1 MKGYRPFQD
10 SLGLRPLFAGGFSKS
25 FIFYLYYTM
34 KPQHILMLKKVGK
47 GMRVFEKGQMR
58 THEVREGERPSPS
71 IEKLTKDMEGMG
83 MKKATLK
90 SVDPPK
96 RKPLKFKL

>member
-1 MKGYRPFQD
+1 
-10 SLGLRPLFAGGFSKS
+10 
-25 FIFYLYYTM
+25 M

-47 GMRVFEKGQMR
+47 GLPPRVFEKGQMR
-58 THEVREGERPSPS
+58 TMDVREGERPSPS

-83 MKKATLK
+83 LKK
-90 SVDPPK
+90 VK

>member
-1 MKGYRPFQD
+1 
-10 SLGLRPLFAGGFSKS
+10 
-25 FIFYLYYTM
+25 M

-47 GMRVFEKGQMR
+47 GLKGRVFYPGQARSMDMRQGDRHATKEEIDTRNMNQLEK
-58 THEVREGERPSPS
+58 
-71 IEKLTKDMEGMG
+71 KMEGMG
-83 MKKATLK
+83 MKKAIPK

>member
-1 MKGYRPFQD
+1 
-10 SLGLRPLFAGGFSKS
+10 
-25 FIFYLYYTM
+25 M
-34 KPQHILMLKKVGK
+34 KPQHILMLKKVGM

-71 IEKLTKDMEGMG
+71 PSIEKLKEMEGMG
-83 MKKATLK
+83 LKKA
-90 SVDPPK
+90 K

>member
-1 MKGYRPFQD
+1 
-10 SLGLRPLFAGGFSKS
+10 
-25 FIFYLYYTM
+25 
-34 KPQHILMLKKVGK
+34 MLKKVGK
-47 GMRVFEKGQMR
+47 GLRPRVFEKGQMR

-83 MKKATLK
+83 MKKATPKL
-90 SVDPPK
+90 VDPPK